1 MKISASEISMQS
13 EQSSLS
19 VYSRS
24 ESLRM
29 WKGQRPETTPPSTV
43 PQKRQVQLSDQALS
57 IQAAE
62 QTQSGETVDP
72 KLKLLIAMIEA
83 ITGKQIKIL
92 NTGALSQ
99 PPASTA
105 SGGAPAGSRPATGN
119 TTPDPGFGMAY
130 DLHESYTETEQTTVS
145 ASGVIKTADGKTI
158 NFQLDLSMSRSYAE
172 STDIALRAGNAQ
184 RKDPL
189 VINFGGSA
197 AQLTDQKFSFDLDGD
212 GNNEEIAQLGS
223 GSGYLALDKNSDGKI
238 NDGKELLGPTTD
250 SGFGELAALDQD
262 HNGWIDENDAA
273 FQQLKIWVP
282 NADGGQLMSLADAGV
297 GALALAHVGSKFE
310 LRGQGNSNLGGIR
323 DTGLFLY
330 EDGRVGSLQEV
341 DLTV

>member
-19 VYSRS
+19 LYSRS
-24 ESLRM
+24 ESLRI
-29 WKGQRPETTPPSTV
+29 WKGQRPGTAPTSAA
-43 PQKRQVQLSDQALS
+43 PQKPQLQLSDQALS
-57 IQAAE
+57 IQASE
-62 QTQSGETVDP
+62 QTKNGDPIDP

-92 NTGALSQ
+92 NTGALTQ
-99 PPASTA
+99 PSSPHAA
-105 SGGAPAGSRPATGN
+105 GAAPAARGAA
-119 TTPDPGFGMAY
+119 PDPGFGMAY

-172 STDIALRAGNAQ
+172 STDISLRAGNAQ

-223 GSGYLALDKNSDGKI
+223 GSGYLALDKNGDGKI

-273 FQQLKIWVP
+273 FKQLKIWVP

-310 LRGQGNSNLGGIR
+310 LRGQGNSDLGGIR
-323 DTGLFLY
+323 DTGIFLY